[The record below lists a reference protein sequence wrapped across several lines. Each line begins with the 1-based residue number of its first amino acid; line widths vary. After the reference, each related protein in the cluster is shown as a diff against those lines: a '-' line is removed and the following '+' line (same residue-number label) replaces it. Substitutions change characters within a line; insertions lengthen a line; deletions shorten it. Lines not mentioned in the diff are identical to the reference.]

1 MNKTLIARISAAFG
15 VAAALSLGGA
25 AVAPAAHAEATPADP
40 AVSKPLSTG
49 VLAQRV
55 GPACLFFQY
64 TFNMSPTDPQVGDT
78 VTYTMQ
84 FLNNGEVDSTKSAL
98 AFRLDGL
105 LDDSTWAASTL
116 EATSGRP
123 SVAENTVTW
132 NGPLDAGDD
141 VVLRFTGVWTGK
153 GDGLAFPRVE
163 SYGYVR

>member
-1 MNKTLIARISAAFG
+1 MTKTLLARTSATLG

-25 AVAPAAHAEATPADP
+25 VLASAAHAESTPADP
-40 AVSKPLSTG
+40 TASSTQSTG
-49 VLAQRV
+49 VLTQRV
-55 GPACLFFQY
+55 GAACLFFQY

-98 AFRLDGL
+98 TFRLDGL

-123 SVAENTVTW
+123 SVAGNAVTW
-132 NGPLDAGDD
+132 NGPLDAGDS
-141 VVLRFTGVWTGK
+141 VVLRFTGVWTGD